1 MLEDD
6 FNDCI
11 SKAIRGHGCPIV
23 SLAKLAGI
31 PERSITDC
39 LQGNENPSAIRSIA
53 PHLQLSAERLL
64 NLKNYRPH
72 TPIVP
77 GLTQVT
83 SPFGHLGVNAYVITS
98 GDLNLIFDTGTDAS
112 DLQLLAPD
120 AQHVFITHEHPDHI
134 AELNSFTTAEIH
146 RPAQLQHGDQM
157 RIADLSI
164 HILDVAG
171 HASPAFAYLIKGL
184 EKDVCIVGD
193 AIFAGS
199 IGGCPSTSAYTTALS
214 NIRNHIL
221 RLPGDTILCPGHG
234 PMTTV
239 TQELAHNPF
248 FAS

>member
-6 FNDCI
+6 FNDCL
-11 SKAIRGHGCPIV
+11 SKAIRGHGCPIA
-23 SLAKLAGI
+23 SLAKVAGI
-31 PERSITDC
+31 PERLISEC
-39 LQGNENPSAIRSIA
+39 LQGTENVSAIRSIA
-53 PHLQLSAERLL
+53 PHLQLSADRLL
-64 NLKNYRPH
+64 NLKNYHPH

-77 GLTQVT
+77 GLTQIT

-98 GDLNLIFDTGTDAS
+98 GDLNIIFDTGTDAS
-112 DLQLLAPD
+112 DLHLLAPD
-120 AQHVFITHEHPDHI
+120 AQHLFITHEHPDHI
-134 AELNSFTTAEIH
+134 SEIGTFSKAEIH
-146 RPAQLQHGDQM
+146 RPKDLRHGETILFGD
-157 RIADLSI
+157 ITI
-164 HILDVAG
+164 HVLDVSG
-171 HASPAFAYLIKGL
+171 HATPAFAYHLTGM

-199 IGGCPSTSAYTTALS
+199 IGGCSSTDAYTTALS

-221 RLPGDTILCPGHG
+221 KLPSDTILCPGHG